1 MEIWRLETLEYIG
14 NTKIDWK
21 QNSQIRNMFMRLETK
36 KNILETMNLV
46 WKQNSQ
52 VGNSESR
59 LKTQIVD
66 WNILRGGILFGP
78 EKVLE
83 GVHSHMMNLLRK
95 CDLGPDFYF
104 ES

>member
-21 QNSQIRNMFMRLETK
+21 QNSQIGNMFMRLETK
-36 KNILETMNLV
+36 QNTLETMNLV

-52 VGNSESR
+52 VENSETR

-66 WNILRGGILFGP
+66 WKHITRGYTFWP
-78 EKVLE
+78 RKVFE
-83 GVHSHMMNLLRK
+83 GVHSHVMNLLRK